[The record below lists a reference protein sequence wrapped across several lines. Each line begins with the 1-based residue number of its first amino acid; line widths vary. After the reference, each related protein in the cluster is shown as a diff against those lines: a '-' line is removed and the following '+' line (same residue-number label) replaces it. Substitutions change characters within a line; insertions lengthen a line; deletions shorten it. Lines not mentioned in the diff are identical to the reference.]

1 MTKSN
6 RQFTRSSD
14 HDRMSTATSSSER
27 PHRVVVV
34 GGGFGGL
41 QAVRGLRQAPVDVT
55 LIDRRNFHLFQPL
68 LYQVATGALSAGE
81 IASPLRGILKRQ
93 RNARVVLGEV
103 SGFAL
108 EQRCVL
114 LRRDGSGDE
123 RAIAYDTL
131 VVATGAGH
139 AYFGHDDWRPLAPG
153 LKTLEDATAIRARIL
168 AAFEAAEIEPDPDL
182 KRALLTFAVVGGGP
196 TGVEMAGQIAEIARD
211 TLRRDF
217 RNIDPRAAQI
227 LLVEAA
233 ERVLTGFPTRLSAR
247 AARALERLGVTP
259 LLDRSVVDIDS
270 RSITVQGRD
279 GGLERISTQT
289 AIWAAGVRASGLA
302 GTLGEATGA
311 PVDRA
316 GRVMV
321 APDLTLRGHPEV
333 FALGDMV
340 QVQDT
345 DGQAAQLPGVAPV
358 AMQQGRYAAKVIRAR
373 LNGRERR
380 PFRYIN
386 KGNVATVGRRR
397 AVLDLRG
404 VQLSGALAWLAYL
417 VVHLYYLVGL
427 QNRVLVFIRWTVSFV
442 TRGRGARLI
451 TGQDHEAVPAT
462 GSPEGVP
469 VRAA

>member
-1 MTKSN
+1 MTLPTPRPSG
-6 RQFTRSSD
+6 
-14 HDRMSTATSSSER
+14 TSLSGR
-27 PHRVVVV
+27 RRRVVVV

-41 QAVRGLRQAPVDVT
+41 QAVRGLRRAPVDLT

-81 IASPLRGILKRQ
+81 IASPLRAILKHQ
-93 RNARVVLGEV
+93 RNARVVLGDV
-103 SGFAL
+103 SGFDL
-108 EQRCVL
+108 EHRRVL
-114 LRRDGSGDE
+114 LSGGGSGDE
-123 RAIAYDTL
+123 GAIAYDTL

-139 AYFGHDDWRPLAPG
+139 AYFGHDPWRPLAPG
-153 LKTLEDATAIRARIL
+153 LKTLEDAIAIRARIL
-168 AAFEAAEIEPDPDL
+168 AAFEAAEIEPDPDR

-217 RNIDPRAAQI
+217 RNIDSRAARI

-233 ERVLTGFPTRLSAR
+233 DRVLTGFPERLSAR

-270 RSITVQGRD
+270 RSITVQDRD
-279 GGLERISTQT
+279 GRLERISAQT
-289 AIWAAGVRASGLA
+289 TIWAAGVRASGLA
-302 GTLGEATGA
+302 GMLGEATGA

-321 APDLTLRGHPEV
+321 ESDLTLRGHPEV

-345 DGQAAQLPGVAPV
+345 DGRVAPLPGVAPV

-373 LNGRERR
+373 LDGRERR
-380 PFRYIN
+380 PFRYID
-386 KGNVATVGRRR
+386 KGNVATIGRLR
-397 AVLDLRG
+397 AVVDLRG

-442 TRGRGARLI
+442 ASGRGARLI
-451 TGQDHEAVPAT
+451 TGQDHEAAPAT
-462 GSPEGVP
+462 GSHERVP
-469 VRAA
+469 VWAA